1 MMLGEAVGKGLDIKG
16 KSAKRGKLS
25 GFVPFLQIGENKHK
39 SKIRPPSKEGVVR
52 VFYPREA
59 RRGRDIAAEKLERI
73 GLEMIQT
80 VEEAKTVLDDGDA
93 SKSAR
98 KDALDS
104 MLLDMGPDP
113 SITYIDDYA
122 PGLYGLEIPERL
134 FWEAFFVR
142 QDITRK
148 PGSEYDT
155 GRPSQPAFQD
165 MNFAAI
171 RAQPKEDAPRAV
183 VYHCADPDSP
193 MNPFELLVAYEEH
206 GRVKPVVSDFDC
218 FLVGTKRV
226 NFQSPLAPEQLYVL
240 TWYVNEIENVMKSS
254 KVGDSW
260 TVNWLEVLKKAAR
273 EGFYPE
279 MPRFGFGDPK
289 SYSIMK
295 NAVSRLSHSGAVRH
309 GAECFN
315 YYFPQDLDDEF
326 LVIAND
332 LPDNKPWA
340 YVDVE
345 GLQDILERK
354 IEQGFTFPLN
364 PKWVLCD
371 SFRWKELYD
380 KLLLSDKKETQQS
393 MNIWFPPESGLRD
406 QINRIHQRRP
416 NGFYKEGP
424 GAEGL
429 SNESDSDG
437 DNASGSGSKDMMS
450 TVVALRLLEKFQA
463 QTKKFQRM
471 KSMDADKSGGGNE
484 SDSESV

>member
-52 VFYPREA
+52 IFYPGEA

-73 GLEMIQT
+73 GLEMIET
-80 VEEAKTVLDDGDA
+80 VRGAKEVLADNTA

-98 KDALDS
+98 KDALEA

-122 PGLYGLEIPERL
+122 PKRYGLEIPERL
-134 FWEAFFVR
+134 FWEAYFVR
-142 QDITRK
+142 QDCTRK

-171 RAQPKEDAPRAV
+171 RAEPKEGAPRAV
-183 VYHCADPDSP
+183 VYQSADADSP
-193 MNPFELLVAYEEH
+193 MNPFEILVSYEEN
-206 GRVKPVVSDFDC
+206 GRVMPVVSDFDC

-226 NFQSPLAPEQLYVL
+226 NFTSPLAPNQLNVL
-240 TWYVNEIENVMKSS
+240 KWYVGEIENLMKSS
-254 KVGDSW
+254 KVGDSF
-260 TVNWLEVLKKAAR
+260 TVKWLEILKKAAR

-295 NAVSRLSHSGAVRH
+295 NAVSRLGHSGAVRH

-332 LPDNKPWA
+332 LPNGKPWA

-345 GLQDILERK
+345 GLQNILEEK

-380 KLLLSDKKETQQS
+380 KLLKSDKKETQQS
-393 MNIWFPPESGLRD
+393 MNVWFPPESGLREL
-406 QINRIHQRRP
+406 IERVHQARP
-416 NGFYKEGP
+416 SGFYKGEEGGDDDSSSSEMSVGDGT
-424 GAEGL
+424 GA
-429 SNESDSDG
+429 
-437 DNASGSGSKDMMS
+437 KDFMMS
-450 TVVALRLLEKFQA
+450 TVVAIRLLEKFQER
-463 QTKKFQRM
+463 TKKYQ
-471 KSMDADKSGGGNE
+471 SNGE
-484 SDSESV
+484 SSDEDSETESRKAKQPTS

>member
-1 MMLGEAVGKGLDIKG
+1 MMLCEAVGKGLDVKG

-52 VFYPREA
+52 VFYPA
-59 RRGRDIAAEKLERI
+59 DSRRGRDIAAEKLERV
-73 GLEMIQT
+73 GLEMIET
-80 VEEAKTVLDDGDA
+80 VKGAKEVLADMTA

-98 KDALDS
+98 KDALNA
-104 MLLDMGPDP
+104 MLLDLGPDP

-122 PGLYGLEIPERL
+122 PYRYGLEMPERM
-134 FWEAFFVR
+134 FWEAYFVR
-142 QDITRK
+142 QDCTRK

-171 RAQPKEDAPRAV
+171 RAEPKEGAPRAV
-183 VYHCADPDSP
+183 VYQSADADSP
-193 MNPFELLVAYEEH
+193 MNPFELLVAYEED
-206 GRVKPVVSDFDC
+206 GRVMPVVSDFDC

-226 NFQSPLAPEQLYVL
+226 NFTSSLAPSQLNVL
-240 TWYVNEIENVMKSS
+240 KWYVGEIENVMKTS
-254 KVGDSW
+254 KVGDSF
-260 TVNWLEVLKKAAR
+260 TVKWLEILKKAAR

-295 NAVSRLSHSGAVRH
+295 NAVSRLGHSGAVRH

-315 YYFPQDLDDEF
+315 YYFPQDLDEEF
-326 LVIAND
+326 LVIASD
-332 LPDNKPWA
+332 LPDGKPWA

-345 GLQDILERK
+345 GLQDILEQK

-380 KLLLSDKKETQQS
+380 KLLKSDKKETQQS
-393 MNIWFPPESGLRD
+393 MNVWFPPASGLREL
-406 QINRIHQRRP
+406 IERVHEARP
-416 NGFYKEGP
+416 SGFYKGDD
-424 GAEGL
+424 GGDDD
-429 SNESDSDG
+429 ESSSAGSDG
-437 DNASGSGSKDMMS
+437 AAAHAKDVMMS
-450 TVVALRLLEKFQA
+450 TVVAIRLLEKFQER
-463 QTKKFQRM
+463 TKKFQV
-471 KSMDADKSGGGNE
+471 SDE
-484 SDSESV
+484 SSDREGSESK

>member
-39 SKIRPPSKEGVVR
+39 SKIRPPSRDSLVR
-52 VFYPREA
+52 VYYPGHA
-59 RRGRDIAAEKLERI
+59 RRGRDIAAEKLERVA
-73 GLEMIQT
+73 LEMIQT
-80 VEEAKTVLDDGDA
+80 VESAKNALGDSSI
-93 SKSAR
+93 SKAAR
-98 KDALDS
+98 KDALDA
-104 MLLDMGPDP
+104 MLLDLGPDP
-113 SITYIDDYA
+113 AITYLDDCA
-122 PGLYGLEIPERL
+122 PSRYGLEIPERL
-134 FWEAFFVR
+134 FWEAYFVR
-142 QDITRK
+142 QDCTRK

-171 RAQPKEDAPRAV
+171 RAEPKKDAPRAV
-183 VYHCADPDSP
+183 VYQNADSDSP
-193 MNPFELLVAYEEH
+193 MNPFELLIAYEED
-206 GRVKPVVSDFDC
+206 GRVMPVVSDFDC

-226 NFQSPLAPEQLYVL
+226 GFTTPMAKDQMKVL
-240 TWYVNEIENVMKSS
+240 KWYVDEIENVMKNS
-254 KVGDSW
+254 KVGESW
-260 TVNWLEVLKKAAR
+260 TVTWLEVLKKAAR

-326 LVIAND
+326 LVVAND
-332 LPDNKPWA
+332 LPNNKPWA

-345 GLQDILERK
+345 GLQDILEDRIDK
-354 IEQGFTFPLN
+354 GYTFPLN

-371 SFRWKELYD
+371 SYRWKELYD
-380 KLLLSDKKETQQS
+380 KLLLSNKKETQQS
-393 MNIWFPPESGLRD
+393 MNIWFPPESGLRE
-406 QINRIHQRRP
+406 QIERVHERRP
-416 NGFYKEGP
+416 NGFYNEGP
-424 GAEGL
+424 GAPVDSDDS
-429 SNESDSDG
+429 SNEG
-437 DNASGSGSKDMMS
+437 GVGGVGGGSLAKDMMS

-463 QTKKFQRM
+463 RTKKFQAAAE
-471 KSMDADKSGGGNE
+471 DD
-484 SDSESV
+484 DSV